1 MMTQITETTR
11 KTLKPG
17 DIIRVALDPTV
28 GSETQKTRPAIVL
41 TEEQLNSVSRTVVVV
56 PLTSGTG
63 SIMRL
68 FPQVDPT
75 QNDCNA
81 HGTAILT
88 QMRGLD
94 PVARGAELIGAI
106 TDQALL
112 DSIRLHLAAMLGITL
127 NLLDPV

>member
-1 MMTQITETTR
+1 MMIQITEATR

-41 TEEQLNSVSRTVVVV
+41 TEEQLNSASRTVVVV
-56 PLTSGTG
+56 PLTSGSGT
-63 SIMRL
+63 IMRL
-68 FPQVDPT
+68 FPQLDSS
-75 QNDCNA
+75 QNDCNV

-94 PVARGAELIGAI
+94 PVARSAVLIGAV
-106 TDQALL
+106 TDQAFI
-112 DSIRLHLAAMLGITL
+112 DSLRLNLAAIFGITL
-127 NLLDPV
+127 NLLDPA